1 MSKKQYKTRNRHGL
15 QVVTLCI
22 STALVL
28 ILLGIVVSSVLT
40 AHNLSNYVKQN
51 LTVTLMFEND
61 MTNSEAQQLCAR
73 LKKRVYVNNITFIS
87 KEQALKEQ
95 TKVMGTDPSEFIGTN
110 PFLSSVEVN
119 LNAEYANADSLRWIS
134 QELKKYPKVSE
145 INYPQDLV
153 NSVNNTL
160 NQINIVLLVLAV
172 LLTIISF
179 ELINNSVRLG
189 IYARRFI
196 IHTMKLVG
204 ASWGFIR
211 RPFIVSAVV
220 TGLIAALIANGVLAC
235 CFYAIQ
241 SYQALTWFDFAIVG
255 ISVLVF
261 GIAITTLCTFASVN
275 KYLRMKAG
283 ELYKI

>member
-1 MSKKQYKTRNRHGL
+1 MSKKQYKSRNRHGL
-15 QVVTLCI
+15 QVVILCI

-40 AHNLSNYVKQN
+40 ARNLSNYVKQN
-51 LTVTLMFEND
+51 LTVTLMLESD
-61 MTNSEAQQLCAR
+61 MTNSEAQQLCSQ
-73 LKKRVYVNNITFIS
+73 LKKRDYVNHLNFIS

-119 LNAEYANADSLRWIS
+119 LNAKYANSDSLRWIS

-153 NSVNNTL
+153 NSVNDTL
-160 NQINIVLLVLAV
+160 NKINVVLLALAV
-172 LLTIISF
+172 LLLIISF
-179 ELINNSVRLG
+179 ELINNSVRLTV
-189 IYARRFI
+189 YSRRFI

-211 RPFIVSAVV
+211 RPFIWSGVII
-220 TGLIAALIANGVLAC
+220 GLIAALIANGVLAC
-235 CFYAIQ
+235 CFTAIQ
-241 SYQALTWFDFAIVG
+241 SYQALTWLDFIIVG
-255 ISVLVF
+255 VSVLIF
-261 GIAITTLCTFASVN
+261 GIAITTLCTYASVN

-283 ELYKI
+283 ELYMI

>member
-1 MSKKQYKTRNRHGL
+1 
-15 QVVTLCI
+15 
-22 STALVL
+22 
-28 ILLGIVVSSVLT
+28 
-40 AHNLSNYVKQN
+40 
-51 LTVTLMFEND
+51 
-61 MTNSEAQQLCAR
+61 
-73 LKKRVYVNNITFIS
+73 
-87 KEQALKEQ
+87 
-95 TKVMGTDPSEFIGTN
+95 
-110 PFLSSVEVN
+110 
-119 LNAEYANADSLRWIS
+119 
-134 QELKKYPKVSE
+134 
-145 INYPQDLV
+145 
-153 NSVNNTL
+153 
-160 NQINIVLLVLAV
+160 VLLVLAV

-255 ISVLVF
+255 VSVLVF